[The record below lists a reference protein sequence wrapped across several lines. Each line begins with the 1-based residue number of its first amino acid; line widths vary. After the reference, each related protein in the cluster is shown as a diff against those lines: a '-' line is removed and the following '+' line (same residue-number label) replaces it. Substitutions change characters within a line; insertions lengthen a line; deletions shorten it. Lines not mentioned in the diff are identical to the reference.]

1 MSQLITIILCTY
13 RRVRTWYP
21 VVITSAHHQTHHL
34 PARPAH
40 SLPGRVCIRA
50 SITWLSCHLPLW
62 LREIGGAAGVTGQ
75 RGQEAAK
82 LQTDRLPTLLTVQLK
97 AQQDPV
103 RLVSGMMQTMQTF
116 STFSH
121 TLNSASQ
128 ASNVQN
134 ICETKPQPNL
144 YFFVR
149 LRNPNSFC
157 IKSIST
163 SSMGNV

>member
-1 MSQLITIILCTY
+1 M
-13 RRVRTWYP
+13 
-21 VVITSAHHQTHHL
+21 
-34 PARPAH
+34 
-40 SLPGRVCIRA
+40 
-50 SITWLSCHLPLW
+50 
-62 LREIGGAAGVTGQ
+62 TGQ

-82 LQTDRLPTLLTVQLK
+82 LQTDRLPTLLTVQLT

-144 YFFVR
+144 YF
-149 LRNPNSFC
+149 LCN
-157 IKSIST
+157 
-163 SSMGNV
+163 